1 MLEARYIIV
10 VGLRRLW
17 HRCFPVNFAKFL
29 KTTFFTEHLQWLLFT
44 IKKVCRSFI
53 FFFFFIFASTFTFD
67 GKEIMNNGKIFV
79 IFKFL
84 LILFSEERNNLLN
97 GMGMQFDRERADYE
111 RKLNEANAVVSQF
124 LLMFLKLYI
133 HRL

>member
-53 FFFFFIFASTFTFD
+53 FFSFFIFASTFD

-124 LLMFLKLYI
+124 LLIFLKLYI

>member
-53 FFFFFIFASTFTFD
+53 FFSFFIFASTFTFD

-79 IFKFL
+79 ILKFL

-111 RKLNEANAVVSQF
+111 RKLNEANVVVSQF
-124 LLMFLKLYI
+124 LLIFLKSYI
-133 HRL
+133 RRL